1 MDNETKKALA
11 TADKRIGQAEKRGR
25 ERSFEAR
32 LGMAISDAEK
42 KRIINQKLESD
53 ARRKLLKKK
62 SKQRK
67 IDAKK
72 QTKKILQQNKEYFNS
87 KNRSKMQ
94 MPKLGVDP
102 DAFSRH
108 GGAGSRGKFLKRI

>member
-11 TADKRIGQAEKRGR
+11 TADKAIGQAEKRGR

-72 QTKKILQQNKEYFNS
+72 QTKKILQQSKGAANRQGSVLKIQQPMLIDKNQIRKSFKKSYFNS
-87 KNRSKMQ
+87 
-94 MPKLGVDP
+94 P
-102 DAFSRH
+102 RH
-108 GGAGSRGKFLKRI
+108 N